1 MKLNKKISLLTT
13 IPKDAIDNISDYI
26 SFVHSHDICTQL
38 KEGVEYIKLDLFEG
52 NLYISIDSDDNVHY
66 KFIPSEDFDKLVVN
80 TILSKESTLV
90 NTATAKLKSL
100 LTNTYK
106 DLF

>member
-1 MKLNKKISLLTT
+1 MELNEKISLLTT
-13 IPKDAIDNISDYI
+13 IPKDAIDNISNYV

-38 KEGVEYIKLDLFEG
+38 KEGATYIKLDLFEG
-52 NLYISIDSDDNVHY
+52 NLYISIDTDDNVHY
-66 KFIPSEDFDKLVVN
+66 KFIPNEDFNKLVVS

-90 NTATAKLKSL
+90 SAATAKLKSL